1 MIEVLGSYRRDMQ
14 RAWNRIHAVPTQ
26 RLQTRFGTMEYAQ
39 RGEGLPIL
47 NCHGVLGCHAD
58 GVDGW
63 WTNILGEGFRVISPS
78 RFGYFGST
86 LQPTAAPA
94 DQADA

>member
-1 MIEVLGSYRRDMQ
+1 MV
-14 RAWNRIHAVPTQ
+14 
-26 RLQTRFGTMEYAQ
+26 EYAQ

-63 WTNILGEGFRVISPS
+63 WTNMLGEEFRVISPA

-86 LQPTAAPA
+86 LQPTATPA

>member
-1 MIEVLGSYRRDMQ
+1 VPNSYRQDMQ
-14 RAWNRIHAVPTQ
+14 RAWERIAVIPTGK
-26 RLQTRFGTMEYAQ
+26 LEIRFGTVEYAE
-39 RGEGLPIL
+39 RGAGLPVL
-47 NCHGVLGCHAD
+47 VCHGVLGCHAD

-63 WTNILGEGFRVISPS
+63 WTNLLGEGYRMIAPA

-86 LQPTAAPA
+86 LPPNATPA